1 MISLPPINL
10 NKIVNSFNQ
19 PDNFLNQPDLVKG
32 TVFILEGQF
41 IVRYQENQQIITKFL
56 SPTAIRQAFNQI
68 PIDTGFLSEGI
79 VRWGINQNG
88 EWLVKF
94 IPPQLTE
101 IKLMEGNKLKS
112 LVIPLPPLI
121 FMGVAHTYYIW
132 AIKTNTFVAN
142 APLFHAPFPN
152 VYENGSICW
161 GNLQTPPVSNTNI
174 NQVWQL
180 FFNSGFNDH
189 LKAGKSKSQ
198 PHNIQ
203 EKLKTLTT
211 KRHYPLRDLIPLNS
225 HTITVQD
232 VVSQLI

>member
-10 NKIVNSFNQ
+10 NKITASFNQ

-32 TVFILEGQF
+32 TVLILEGQF

-56 SPTAIRQAFNQI
+56 SPSAMRQAFNQI

-101 IKLMEGNKLKS
+101 IQLIEGDKIKS

-121 FMGVAHTYYIW
+121 FMGIAHTYYIW

-142 APLFHAPFPN
+142 APLFHAHFLMCMKTAQFVGEIFKHHPFLTRILIK
-152 VYENGSICW
+152 S
-161 GNLQTPPVSNTNI
+161 GN
-174 NQVWQL
+174 
-180 FFNSGFNDH
+180 FF
-189 LKAGKSKSQ
+189 
-198 PHNIQ
+198 
-203 EKLKTLTT
+203 
-211 KRHYPLRDLIPLNS
+211 LILVLM
-225 HTITVQD
+225 IT
-232 VVSQLI
+232 